1 LNSLLFSNLF
11 FFLNDITKNINIISA
26 IKNSVNDMLIK
37 KDNGI
42 NDKII
47 VVKILINFS
56 DFIF

>member
-1 LNSLLFSNLF
+1 M
-11 FFLNDITKNINIISA
+11 SA